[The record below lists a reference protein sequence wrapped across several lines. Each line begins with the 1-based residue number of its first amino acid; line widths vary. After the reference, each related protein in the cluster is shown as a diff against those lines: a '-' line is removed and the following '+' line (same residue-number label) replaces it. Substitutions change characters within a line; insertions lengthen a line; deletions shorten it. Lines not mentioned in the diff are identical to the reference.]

1 MSIGN
6 RVKALRASLKMTQL
20 EFGRRIGTSGATI
33 STTESGKTTPD
44 NQTILLICRE
54 FGVRREWLELGHEPM
69 YAADLANGPEVL
81 IPDLVEILSDHP
93 AVLDAFRRIVGS
105 MTPADWNRL
114 NAILDDVMSANK
126 KGPEA

>member
-1 MSIGN
+1 MNHRIKLV
-6 RVKALRASLKMTQL
+6 RQTAHLTQDAFAS
-20 EFGRRIGTSGATI
+20 RIGITKS
-33 STTESGKTTPD
+33 SVSLLESGKNNPSD
-44 NQTILLICRE
+44 QTIKLICSE

-105 MTPADWNRL
+105 MTPADWDRL

>member
-1 MSIGN
+1 MNNRIKELRKSI
-6 RVKALRASLKMTQL
+6 SMTQEDFANRL
-20 EFGRRIGTSGATI
+20 AITKASVSRI
-33 STTESGKTTPD
+33 ESGVNNPSD
-44 NQTILLICRE
+44 QTIKLICSE

-105 MTPADWNRL
+105 MTPSDWDRL
-114 NAILDDVMSANK
+114 NTILDDVMSANK